1 MAADTWNLDASHGQL
16 LVTTGVEG
24 PAAKMGHRL
33 RLAFPWRATVRFAD
47 DAPVSVELIADVADL
62 EVLGGEGGV
71 KGLSGP
77 ERAIAAS
84 NATKTLDAKKH
95 PHIMFRADEIAGTA
109 EGYRLTGTLHIHGTE
124 RPQVVDL
131 TAEGLGTAWRLSCEA
146 VVRHSDFG
154 VKPYSMM
161 LGALK
166 VADEVEVSFS
176 AERSMS

>member
-1 MAADTWNLDASHGQL
+1 MAADTWDLDASHGQL

-47 DAPVSVELIADVADL
+47 DAPVSVELTADVADL

-77 ERAIAAS
+77 EKAIAAS

-95 PHIMFRADEIAGTA
+95 PHITFRADEIAATA
-109 EGYRLTGTLHIHGTE
+109 VGYRLTGTLHVHGTE
-124 RPQVVDL
+124 RPRVVDL
-131 TAEGLGTAWRLSCEA
+131 TAEDLGTAWRLSCKA

-166 VADEVEVSFS
+166 VADEVEVSFT
-176 AERSMS
+176 AEHTTS